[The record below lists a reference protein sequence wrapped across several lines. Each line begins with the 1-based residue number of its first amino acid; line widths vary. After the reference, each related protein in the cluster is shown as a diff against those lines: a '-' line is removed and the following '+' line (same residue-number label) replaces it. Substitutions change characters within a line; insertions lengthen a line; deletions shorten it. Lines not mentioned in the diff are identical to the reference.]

1 MNTETKREPVKYTVL
16 EKSLVGNEIFEA
28 GQTCEYDGMPSE
40 NLAPTCD
47 VGRARYQEYLESNK
61 ARVAKMRAENAESGV
76 GDADAFA
83 KAVTKALAESNAA
96 HEAKFDTLA
105 AAMTS
110 MAETMAALAKAQTP
124 APTGKASKTPPAEPL
139 V

>member
-47 VGRARYQEYLESNK
+47 VGRARYQEYLDSNK

-124 APTGKASKTPPAEPL
+124 APTGKASKTPLAEPL

>member
-61 ARVAKMRAENAESGV
+61 ARIAKMRAENAESAV
-76 GDADAFA
+76 GDGEAFA
-83 KAVTKALAESNAA
+83 KAVTKALAEANAA
-96 HEAKFDTLA
+96 SDAKFVALADTMTALA
-105 AAMTS
+105 GS
-110 MAETMAALAKAQTP
+110 MALLAKAQAP
-124 APTGKASKTPPAEPL
+124 ATKGSKTPLAEPL